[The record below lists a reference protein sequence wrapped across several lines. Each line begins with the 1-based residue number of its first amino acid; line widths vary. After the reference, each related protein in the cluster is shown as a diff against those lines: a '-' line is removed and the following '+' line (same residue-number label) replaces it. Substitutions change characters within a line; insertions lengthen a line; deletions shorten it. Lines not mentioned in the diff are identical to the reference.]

1 MFVWLCVRRLL
12 IDFFP
17 FIQMNYG
24 SSVGPESSL
33 DVVRSLGKFF
43 RSVALV
49 LVLVGSAAA
58 AAAMAPAMITDA

>member
-24 SSVGPESSL
+24 SSVGLESSL

-43 RSVALV
+43 RSVGLV

>member
-58 AAAMAPAMITDA
+58 AAMAPAVITDA

>member
-12 IDFFP
+12 IDFSP

-24 SSVGPESSL
+24 SSVGLESSL

-43 RSVALV
+43 RSVGLV

-58 AAAMAPAMITDA
+58 AAMAPAVITDA